1 MIELLNRYDITD
13 RTRTQASD
21 SAYLSDVMGL
31 LTREKRYEISDS
43 ESIYNPFATNSRIG
57 RNTWRNQ
64 DIYETAD
71 NGQGTFLGAIND
83 VGFESTERGRTTI
96 VNAREP
102 FATLLD
108 YTCEEGTLISD
119 TTLAD
124 QYTVSA
130 GATQATTLT
139 LTSVSTPADIQT
151 GDIIS
156 FGNYNVPRY
165 AVISASGSPSTSIT
179 IDRPLERG
187 AVGAIVRVIRPA
199 TISGPKALKN
209 AFTAAGLANYL
220 GGSFDTLDTDDIT
233 NQFLLRVFVR
243 IESKIKLSDHI
254 KKIMELTDLY
264 FTVNSAGIVN
274 IFRGLGYNGTA
285 IRKAITTSEV
295 ISPCVITL
303 ERQNLFA
310 GYDGLF
316 VSSTNTD
323 VQSGDANSAY
333 IAQWNSKERWQ
344 PIDDQGQSITAY
356 SYLYASARS
365 AEYFG
370 QRKVDYNGSMRTRL
384 KMRCKRAP
392 SGTQTLYNFTL
403 GDQVSLTYDMGGGKS
418 FTSEPAIVVGYSYNR
433 EQQYYEDLILE
444 LNTWTNETLPIIE
457 GDEDMRTVTTAA
469 TLTTTA
475 GSTGSVYIAMD
486 NSSVY
491 FWKDY
496 VTSAPTVDSS
506 NYYATANGGETRW
519 VKAVYT
525 AITSGTVTATTS
537 GTSKDFTSIP
547 STVKR
552 ITVSLEGVSTNG
564 TDFFMLQIGDSG
576 GLETSGYL
584 GSTSRGGSHTNFTTG
599 FQIDTG
605 ANAAAVMH
613 GAFTLTLLDSSTNT
627 WICTGVFGISNLAFA
642 MITGGSKSLSSTL
655 DRVRL
660 TTVSGADTF
669 DAGKVNIIYE

>member
-13 RTRTQASD
+13 RTRTQESD

-31 LTREKRYEISDS
+31 LTREKRYEISDG

-71 NGQGTFLGAIND
+71 NGQGVFLGAIND

-108 YTCEEGTLISD
+108 DTCEEGSLISD

-124 QYTVSA
+124 QYTVSV
-130 GATQATTLT
+130 GAAQATTLT

-209 AFTAAGLANYL
+209 AFEAAGLGNYL

-243 IESKIKLSDHI
+243 IESKIKLADHI

-264 FTVNSAGIVN
+264 FTVSPSGIVN
-274 IFRGLGYNGTA
+274 IFRGLGYNNTT

-344 PIDDQGQSITAY
+344 PIDDHGQSITAY

-370 QRKVDYNGSMRTRL
+370 QRKIDYNGAMRTRL

-418 FTSEPAIVVGYSYNR
+418 FTAEPAIVVGYSYNR
-433 EQQYYEDLILE
+433 EEQYYEDLVLE

-475 GSTGSVYIAMD
+475 GSTGSVYAALDTLATYI
-486 NSSVY
+486 
-491 FWKDY
+491 WKDY
-496 VTSAPTVDSS
+496 VTSAPTVDSVI
-506 NYYATANGGETRW
+506 YFATANGGETRW
-519 VKAVYT
+519 VRANAVQSVTRAEWMADSHAGYG
-525 AITSGTVTATTS
+525 STAT
-537 GTSKDFTSIP
+537 KIPYFTNVNINVDTASAMTVVNNSTDGCKATINIAGHYAVTYWSDP
-547 STVKR
+547 SA
-552 ITVSLEGVSTNG
+552 
-564 TDFFMLQIGDSG
+564 IGDSMG
-576 GLETSGYL
+576 ISVNGTPTTNIESITASQRRAYGQCGYPTAGLTVSTIMYL
-584 GSTSRGGSHTNFTTG
+584 AVNDVVRPHADAHAVAT
-599 FQIDTG
+599 
-605 ANAAAVMH
+605 AAVC
-613 GAFTLTLLDSSTNT
+613 GFS
-627 WICTGVFGISNLAFA
+627 IC
-642 MITGGSKSLSSTL
+642 
-655 DRVRL
+655 RV
-660 TTVSGADTF
+660 G
-669 DAGKVNIIYE
+669 

>member
-13 RTRTQASD
+13 RTRMQASD

-31 LTREKRYEISDS
+31 LTREKRYEISDG

-71 NGQGTFLGAIND
+71 NGEGVFLGAIND

-108 YTCEEGTLISD
+108 DTCEEGSLISD

-124 QYTVSA
+124 QYTVSV
-130 GATQATTLT
+130 GAAQATTLT

-209 AFTAAGLANYL
+209 AFEAAGLGNYL

-243 IESKIKLSDHI
+243 IESKIKLADHI

-264 FTVNSAGIVN
+264 FTVSPSGIVN
-274 IFRGLGYNGTA
+274 IFRGLGYNRTT

-295 ISPCVITL
+295 ISPCSIFL

-310 GYDGLF
+310 GYDCLF

-370 QRKVDYNGSMRTRL
+370 QRKIDYNGAMRTRL

-418 FTSEPAIVVGYSYNR
+418 FTAEPAIVVGYSYNR
-433 EQQYYEDLILE
+433 EEQYYEDLILE
-444 LNTWTNETLPIIE
+444 LNTWTNETLTIIE
-457 GDEDMRTVTTAA
+457 GTGEEEMRYLSASSS
-469 TLTTTA
+469 LTTTA
-475 GSTGSVYIAMD
+475 GSSGSVYVTAD
-486 NSSVY
+486 NGIY
-491 FWKDY
+491 YWRDY
-496 VTSAPTVDSS
+496 VTSAPTVD
-506 NYYATANGGETRW
+506 NALYYATANGGETRW
-519 VKAVYT
+519 VKNGTDAI
-525 AITSGTVTATTS
+525 ITSPASVTPVFTGLGTVSGVTAYTWRIGSELYFEITFTS
-537 GTSKDFTSIP
+537 GTSTATEMRIGLRHNPGSGEVDVTTA
-547 STVKR
+547 STYP
-552 ITVSLEGVSTNG
+552 T
-564 TDFFMLQIGDSG
+564 LQICG
-576 GLETSGYL
+576 
-584 GSTSRGGSHTNFTTG
+584 
-599 FQIDTG
+599 
-605 ANAAAVMH
+605 V
-613 GAFTLTLLDSSTNT
+613 GAFNGGQGCYVVLAEASKTYVTFGFSYAGSQAALNKLNGSSVTSAG
-627 WICTGVFGISNLAFA
+627 GV
-642 MITGGSKSLSSTL
+642 GSYKGS
-655 DRVRL
+655 VRIQ
-660 TTVSGADTF
+660 GW
-669 DAGKVNIIYE
+669 

>member
-57 RNTWRNQ
+57 RNTWRNK
-64 DIYETAD
+64 DIYETAP

-83 VGFESTERGRTTI
+83 VGFESTETGRTTI

-130 GATQATTLT
+130 GAKDATTLT

-264 FTVNSAGIVN
+264 FTVNSSGIVN
-274 IFRGLGYNGTA
+274 IFRGLGYNVTA

-316 VSSTNTD
+316 CSSTNTD

-370 QRKVDYNGSMRTRL
+370 QRKIDYNGSMRTRL
-384 KMRCKRAP
+384 KMKCKRAP

-475 GSTGSVYIAMD
+475 GSTGSVYIALD
-486 NSSVY
+486 TTAVY

-496 VTSAPTVDSS
+496 VTSAPTVDSVT
-506 NYYATANGGETRW
+506 YFATANGGETRW
-519 VKAVYT
+519 VKAS
-525 AITSGTVTATTS
+525 AATTS
-537 GTSKDFTSIP
+537 YAKISDTKASG
-547 STVKR
+547 
-552 ITVSLEGVSTNG
+552 TNG
-564 TDFFMLQIGDSG
+564 GTA
-576 GLETSGYL
+576 TSGSWEIRTL
-584 GSTSRGGSHTNFTTG
+584 QTEDSDASGIVSISSN
-599 FQIDTG
+599 Q
-605 ANAAAVMH
+605 
-613 GAFTLTLLDSSTNT
+613 FTLQAGTYRIRARAPAYATDSHRAKLYNVTDAADVLLSDNAQSAGSAMTHAEISGLFTIAGAKVFEIRHKVTTTYATVGYGIASS
-627 WICTGVFGISNLAFA
+627 LAA
-642 MITGGSKSLSSTL
+642 EIY
-655 DRVRL
+655 
-660 TTVSGADTF
+660 TVVELWKTA
-669 DAGKVNIIYE
+669 

>member
-83 VGFESTERGRTTI
+83 VGFESTETGRTTV

-130 GATQATTLT
+130 GAAQATTLT

-274 IFRGLGYNGTA
+274 IFRGLGYNGGA

-384 KMRCKRAP
+384 KMKCKRAP
-392 SGTQTLYNFTL
+392 SGTQNLYNFTL
-403 GDQVSLTYDMGGGKS
+403 GDQVSLTYNMGGGKS

-433 EQQYYEDLILE
+433 EQQFYEDLILE

-475 GSTGSVYIAMD
+475 GSTGSVYVALD
-486 NSSVY
+486 TTSVY

-496 VTSAPTVDSS
+496 VTSAPTVDGVI
-506 NYYATANGGETRW
+506 YFATANGGETRW
-519 VKAVYT
+519 VRVNASEAAPVSYT
-525 AITSGTVTATTS
+525 STLTGFGSISGLTSYYWYSNAGTVGNFEITFTAGTVT
-537 GTSKDFTSIP
+537 GTEARASLPFTSA
-547 STVKR
+547 STYPTLSICGSGATNNTIGGAGIVVLIEASKAYVTFGQAKSATFNSLVKR
-552 ITVSLEGVSTNG
+552 NG
-564 TDFFMLQIGDSG
+564 NDFGTGDVISIC
-576 GLETSGYL
+576 
-584 GSTSRGGSHTNFTTG
+584 GS
-599 FQIDTG
+599 
-605 ANAAAVMH
+605 
-613 GAFTLTLLDSSTNT
+613 
-627 WICTGVFGISNLAFA
+627 
-642 MITGGSKSLSSTL
+642 
-655 DRVRL
+655 VRL
-660 TTVSGADTF
+660 A
-669 DAGKVNIIYE
+669 

>member
-64 DIYETAD
+64 DIYETAA

-83 VGFESTERGRTTI
+83 VGFEITETGRSTI
-96 VNAREP
+96 INAREP

-119 TTLAD
+119 TTLSTR
-124 QYTVSA
+124 YTVSV
-130 GATQATTLT
+130 GAAQATTLT
-139 LTSVSTPADIQT
+139 LTNTGSPSDIQT

-220 GGSFDTLDTDDIT
+220 GGSFDTLDADDIT

-264 FTVNSAGIVN
+264 FTVSTSGIVN

-384 KMRCKRAP
+384 KMKCKRAP
-392 SGTQTLYNFTL
+392 SGTQNLYNFTL
-403 GDQVSLTYDMGGGKS
+403 GDQVSVTYDMGGGKS
-418 FTSEPAIVVGYSYNR
+418 FTAEPAIVVGYSYNR
-433 EQQYYEDLILE
+433 EQQFYEDLILE

-457 GDEDMRTVTTAA
+457 GDEDMRTVTMAA

-475 GSTGSVYIAMD
+475 GSTGSVYFALDTAGI
-486 NSSVY
+486 Y
-491 FWKDY
+491 GWKDY
-496 VTSAPTVDSS
+496 VTSAPTVDSLI
-506 NYYATANGGETRW
+506 YFATANGGETRW
-519 VKAVYT
+519 VRANAVQSVTRAEWMADTHAGFGGTDTKIPYFTNVNINVDTASAITMVNNNTNGCKATINTAGVYT
-525 AITSGTVTATTS
+525 VGFWMFLSAANYIGISVNSTQLTTNIDSITAAHRRALDTS
-537 GTSKDFTSIP
+537 AGADYMAFVSFTGYLAANDVVRP
-547 STVKR
+547 H
-552 ITVSLEGVSTNG
+552 TNG
-564 TDFFMLQIGDSG
+564 QG
-576 GLETSGYL
+576 
-584 GSTSRGGSHTNFTTG
+584 
-599 FQIDTG
+599 
-605 ANAAAVMH
+605 
-613 GAFTLTLLDSSTNT
+613 TNT
-627 WICTGVFGISNLAFA
+627 AAKCGFSIC
-642 MITGGSKSLSSTL
+642 
-655 DRVRL
+655 RV
-660 TTVSGADTF
+660 A
-669 DAGKVNIIYE
+669 